1 MGGKLYIVS
10 GKKTAPEADWLEARI
25 DGGATAAAGEGSER
39 WTVREYL
46 TGAEGLGG
54 DDALVFVGAADAW
67 AHETEGGEAVFD
79 RFGIRCAVR
88 GRRAL
93 LTAAEG
99 PIAAKKDKRA
109 FFDYIR
115 SAHPEIGAD
124 ELEWFEAER
133 KLALFDSLRAAI
145 NPFGMVLEQQIAPPA
160 NSADL
165 TELER
170 LQYRVAGLVFLKT
183 VLPGWLA

>member
-99 PIAAKKDKRA
+99 PIAAKKDKNAVKRL
-109 FFDYIR
+109 YWKSIL
-115 SAHPEIGAD
+115 
-124 ELEWFEAER
+124 ELEKSGPSVAEARNTAASPARRR
-133 KLALFDSLRAAI
+133 K
-145 NPFGMVLEQQIAPPA
+145 
-160 NSADL
+160 
-165 TELER
+165 
-170 LQYRVAGLVFLKT
+170 
-183 VLPGWLA
+183 